1 VQSNLPQSWRSK
13 HSSDAKKM
21 AEHLVG
27 TINARSDTTLSLIIA
42 SCYGTCLKPMYVSR
56 NKQLKPHVGSES
68 RDIRVNSALPESI
81 HKSDCDAVTL
91 DQVALK

>member
-1 VQSNLPQSWRSK
+1 
-13 HSSDAKKM
+13 
-21 AEHLVG
+21 
-27 TINARSDTTLSLIIA
+27 
-42 SCYGTCLKPMYVSR
+42 MYVIR

-68 RDIRVNSALPESI
+68 RYIRVNSALPESI